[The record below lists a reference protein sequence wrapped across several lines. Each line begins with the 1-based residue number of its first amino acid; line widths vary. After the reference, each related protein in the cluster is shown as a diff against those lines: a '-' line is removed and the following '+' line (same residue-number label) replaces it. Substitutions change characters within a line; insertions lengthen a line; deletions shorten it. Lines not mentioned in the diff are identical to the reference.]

1 MPSYEYRD
9 GGLVGDGIV
18 EAVIRGARAHLTDGG
33 VAQLLGNWEYRD
45 GEDALARVQRWC
57 DGLDAW
63 VVERDQ
69 QSVEQYAETWIRDG
83 GIRPGAE
90 FDRLS
95 AAWLDDFAARGV
107 TRVGFGYVTLRRPPG
122 DGPASLARFE
132 RLDGPVGG
140 SLGEHLA
147 SSLAAHD
154 WLEANDLLAS
164 RLTVASDVTEE
175 RHYWPGDEHPAA
187 ITLRQGAGF
196 QREVPCGTALAAV
209 VGACDGTLT
218 VGAICS
224 AVADLLEVDAAELT
238 AEVEPQ
244 LRELVFTGFLS
255 AASAGEA

>member
-1 MPSYEYRD
+1 MRS
-9 GGLVGDGIV
+9 
-18 EAVIRGARAHLTDGG
+18 RGSSAGAT
-33 VAQLLGNWEYRD
+33 E
-45 GEDALARVQRWC
+45 
-57 DGLDAW
+57 LDAW

-83 GIRPGAE
+83 GTRPGAE
-90 FDRLS
+90 FDRLY

-107 TRVGFGYVTLRRPPG
+107 TRIGFGYVTLRRRT
-122 DGPASLARFE
+122 DGRRTCLARFE

-154 WLEANDLLAS
+154 WLESNDLLAS

-196 QREVPCGTALAAV
+196 QRQVPCGTALAAV
-209 VGACDGTLT
+209 VGACDGSLT
-218 VGAICS
+218 IGAICA

-238 AEVEPQ
+238 SEVVPHV
-244 LRELVFTGFLS
+244 RELVFTGFLS
-255 AASAGEA
+255 DAALSDAALSHGTPPDATAG